1 MNPCLLSGTNTNRIS
16 SSPITNTGIDKPIST
31 ATLEDRSN
39 RLRGLVALMMPTDIP
54 ATSQR
59 TTPPI
64 TREMVGGRSCF
75 SIVVTASW
83 LK

>member
-1 MNPCLLSGTNTNRIS
+1 M
-16 SSPITNTGIDKPIST
+16 TNTGIDKPTST

-39 RLRGLVALMMPTDIP
+39 RPRGLMALMMPTDSP

-59 TTPPI
+59 TTPPT

-75 SIVVTASW
+75 SIVSTGSW
-83 LK
+83 L